1 MTTPEWRRLGF
12 LTPDAP
18 EAQADVWAF
27 QARLRAHLA
36 AAFEGLASLT
46 VEPTWGASLAEA
58 ARREAELATALADE
72 AGSAGR
78 ERIEQ
83 DELVGALELALGE
96 VLASGHVPSVIATG
110 HAVLG
115 ELGAQPVRLIEEVA
129 GPYARVL
136 CGRVTSA
143 DDYRL
148 LGRLLTMSEPDK
160 STRTQLRRMLRHLH
174 GELFA
179 VFHSWRQTFHVLGV
193 DGEWLLEE
201 SQAALARAY
210 DALGLELT
218 AADRRALET

>member
-18 EAQADVWAF
+18 EAQADVWAL

-46 VEPTWGASLAEA
+46 VEPTWGATLAEA
-58 ARREAELATALADE
+58 ARRETELAGALSEE
-72 AGSAGR
+72 AGEAGR
-78 ERIEQ
+78 ERVEQ
-83 DELVGALELALGE
+83 DELVAALELALGE

-115 ELGAQPVRLIEEVA
+115 ELGAQPVRLLEEVA
-129 GPYARVL
+129 GPYARTL
-136 CGRVTSA
+136 CGRVASA
-143 DDYRL
+143 DDYLL
-148 LGRLLTMSEPDK
+148 LGRLLSMAEPDGA
-160 STRTQLRRMLRHLH
+160 TRNQLRRMLRHLH

-193 DGEWLLEE
+193 DGEWLVEE
-201 SQAALARAY
+201 SRTALTRAY
-210 DALGLELT
+210 GALGLELT
-218 AADRRALET
+218 AADRRPLGA